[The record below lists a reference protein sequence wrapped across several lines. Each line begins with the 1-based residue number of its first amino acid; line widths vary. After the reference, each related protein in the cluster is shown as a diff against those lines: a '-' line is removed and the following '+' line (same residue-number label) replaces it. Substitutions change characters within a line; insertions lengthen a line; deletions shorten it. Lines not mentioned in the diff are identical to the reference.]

1 MVQNVQHGASGYP
14 VEKLLQTSKT
24 TTYSA
29 SFSASVSVSRTDQVS
44 FSKGGVSESQ
54 AQGIVLDRAY
64 EKLRAV
70 VGDARTALG
79 FAEGEEIDTSPNAT
93 ADRIADFAINFF
105 SKYAENNGLE
115 DTEEGRKQFADF
127 IGAAIGQGI
136 EEAKGILTALS
147 AFDPEIQAGVEDTA
161 SYIQKRLDDFVKNGF
176 SVQ

>member
-1 MVQNVQHGASGYP
+1 MVQNVQNASTGYP
-14 VEKLLQTSKT
+14 VEKLLQSSK

-29 SFSASVSVSRTDQVS
+29 SFSASVQVSKTDQVS
-44 FSKGGVSESQ
+44 FSKGDVSKGQ

-79 FAEGEEIDTSPNAT
+79 LAEGEEIDTSPNAT
-93 ADRIADFAINFF
+93 ANRIADFAINFF
-105 SKYAENNGLE
+105 SKYAKNNGLE
-115 DTEEGRKQFADF
+115 DNEEGRKQFADF

-161 SYIQKRLDDFVKNGF
+161 SYIQKRLDDFVKNGL

>member
-1 MVQNVQHGASGYP
+1 MVQNVQNNTAGYP

-24 TTYSA
+24 TYSA
-29 SFSASVSVSRTDQVS
+29 SFSASVQVSRSDQVA
-44 FSKGGVSESQ
+44 FSKGNISESQ

-79 FAEGEEIDTSPNAT
+79 LSEGDVLDTSPNAT
-93 ADRIADFAINFF
+93 ANRIADFALNFF

-115 DTEEGRKQFADF
+115 DNEDGRRAFVDF

-147 AFDPEIQAGVEDTA
+147 ALNPDVQTGIADTA
-161 SYIQKRLDDFVKNGF
+161 THIQKRLDDFVKNGL
-176 SVQ
+176 SIQ

>member
-1 MVQNVQHGASGYP
+1 MVQNVQNASTGYP
-14 VEKLLQTSKT
+14 VEKLLQTSKS
-24 TTYSA
+24 TYSA
-29 SFSASVSVSRTDQVS
+29 SFSASVQVSKTDQVS
-44 FSKGGVSESQ
+44 FSKGDVSKGQ

-79 FAEGEEIDTSPNAT
+79 LAEGEEIDTSPNAT
-93 ADRIADFAINFF
+93 ANRIADFAINFF

-115 DTEEGRKQFADF
+115 DNEEGRKAFADF
-127 IGAAIGQGI
+127 IGGAIGQGI

-147 AFDPEIQAGVEDTA
+147 AFDPDIQAGVEDTA
-161 SYIQKRLDDFVKNGF
+161 SYIQKRLDDFVKNGL

>member
-1 MVQNVQHGASGYP
+1 MVQNVQNASTGYP
-14 VEKLLQTSKT
+14 VEKLLQSRK

-29 SFSASVSVSRTDQVS
+29 SFSASVQVSKTDQVS
-44 FSKGGVSESQ
+44 FSKGDVSKGQ

-79 FAEGEEIDTSPNAT
+79 LAEGEEIDTSPNAT

-115 DTEEGRKQFADF
+115 DNEEGRKAFADF
-127 IGAAIGQGI
+127 IGGAINQGI

-161 SYIQKRLDDFVKNGF
+161 SYIQKRLDDFVKNGL

>member
-1 MVQNVQHGASGYP
+1 MVQNVQNASTGYP
-14 VEKLLQTSKT
+14 VEKLLQTSKS
-24 TTYSA
+24 TYSA
-29 SFSASVSVSRTDQVS
+29 SFSASVQVSKTDQVS
-44 FSKGGVSESQ
+44 FSKGDVSKGQ

-79 FAEGEEIDTSPNAT
+79 LAEGEEIDTSPNAT

-115 DTEEGRKQFADF
+115 DNEEGRKAFADF
-127 IGAAIGQGI
+127 IGGAIGQGI

-147 AFDPEIQAGVEDTA
+147 AFDPDIQAGVEDTA
-161 SYIQKRLDDFVKNGF
+161 SYIQKRLDDFVKNGL

>member
-1 MVQNVQHGASGYP
+1 MVQNVQNASTGYP
-14 VEKLLQTSKT
+14 VEKLLQSRK

-29 SFSASVSVSRTDQVS
+29 SFSASVQVSKTDQVS
-44 FSKGGVSESQ
+44 FSKGDVSKGQ

-79 FAEGEEIDTSPNAT
+79 LAEGEEIDTSPNAT

-115 DTEEGRKQFADF
+115 DNEEGRKAFADF
-127 IGAAIGQGI
+127 IGGAINQGI
-136 EEAKGILTALS
+136 EEAKGILTALP

-161 SYIQKRLDDFVKNGF
+161 SYIQKRLDDFVKNGL

>member
-1 MVQNVQHGASGYP
+1 MVQNVQNASTGYP
-14 VEKLLQTSKT
+14 VEKLLQTSKS
-24 TTYSA
+24 TYSA
-29 SFSASVSVSRTDQVS
+29 SFSASVQVSRTDQVS
-44 FSKGGVSESQ
+44 FSKGDVSKGQ
-54 AQGIVLDRAY
+54 AQGIDLDRAY

-79 FAEGEEIDTSPNAT
+79 LAEGEEIDTSPNAT

-115 DTEEGRKQFADF
+115 DNEEGRKAFADF
-127 IGAAIGQGI
+127 IGGAINQGI

-161 SYIQKRLDDFVKNGF
+161 SYIQKRLDDFVKNGL